1 MIKTILVIEDDH
13 DLRKYLIRTLV
24 DTGFSVI
31 DIPDGINAL
40 EVIEAKKPDLIVLD
54 LGLPKLDGES
64 VCREIKKNYPHI
76 PVLILTGRNHTSDI
90 VRGLNLGADD
100 YITKPFKE
108 DELLARIRARLRP
121 TTNDGLELLR
131 VADLELNPETFE
143 VKRAGEVIPL
153 SHKEYELLH
162 YLMVNNKRVLSRDM
176 ILQRIWL
183 TTDYIEPRVVDVY
196 IGYLRKKID
205 GNGKT
210 PLIHT
215 IRGFGYVLKEE

>member
-1 MIKTILVIEDDH
+1 MIKTILIIEDDT
-13 DLRKYLIRTLV
+13 DLRKYLIRTLI
-24 DTGFSVI
+24 DTGFSVV
-31 DIPDGINAL
+31 DIADGVKAL
-40 EVIEAKKPDLIVLD
+40 EIIEVKKPDLILLD

-64 VCREIKKNYPHI
+64 ICREIKRNYPQI

-90 VRGLNLGADD
+90 VRGLNVGADD

-108 DELLARIRARLRP
+108 EELIARIRARLRP
-121 TTNDGLELLR
+121 AAEESGILK

-143 VKRAGEVIPL
+143 VKRGGNIIQL

-162 YLMVNNKRVLSRDM
+162 YLMINSKRVLSRDM
-176 ILQRIWL
+176 ILQRIWM
-183 TTDYIEPRVVDVY
+183 TADYIERRVVDVY

-205 GNGKT
+205 GKSKI

-215 IRGFGYVLKEE
+215 IRGFGYVLKND